1 MLDAQVKH
9 PEIGAN
15 RHVHQPEQTHE
26 VLQPLPTPKTGNR
39 IPPAPHHSRPTKP
52 DLQTVPCHQP
62 RKKNRMTIINKIE
75 HPDMRWP
82 VLIEPLRDEPG
93 IVIRQARS
101 FLILP
106 AAVWAELADV
116 VDDILDPPTTTK
128 PEVVRPSQWRPGTI
142 ASNAGEQP

>member
-1 MLDAQVKH
+1 
-9 PEIGAN
+9 
-15 RHVHQPEQTHE
+15 
-26 VLQPLPTPKTGNR
+26 
-39 IPPAPHHSRPTKP
+39 
-52 DLQTVPCHQP
+52 
-62 RKKNRMTIINKIE
+62 MTIINKIE